1 PKPARKWLPVD
12 MYVGGAEHS
21 VLPLLYSRFITMALH
36 DLGHLDFAE
45 PFPHFRANGTIT
57 YEGGKMSKSKGNIVS
72 PDDYITRYGADA
84 FRTYILFMGPYDAGA
99 DFSDRG
105 LGGVVRFL
113 DRVWQFVLGDRAG
126 HTAYAATGRQA
137 HDAEPKGEARR
148 AMHATIR
155 QVTDDIRAL
164 KYNTAIAA
172 LMKYLNGLEA

>member
-1 PKPARKWLPVD
+1 
-12 MYVGGAEHS
+12 
-21 VLPLLYSRFITMALH
+21 
-36 DLGHLDFAE
+36 GHLDFAE

-72 PDDYITRYGADA
+72 PDAYITRYGADA
-84 FRTYILFMGPYDAGA
+84 FRTYMLFMGPYDAGG

-113 DRVWQFVLGDRAG
+113 GRVWQLVMGSRG
-126 HTAYAATGRQA
+126 TQVSA
-137 HDAEPKGEARR
+137 HETEPGGAARR

-155 QVTDDIRAL
+155 LVTDDIGAF

-172 LMKYLNGLEA
+172 LMKYLNGLEVGHDVTRAEVRTLLLLLAPFAPF